1 MRSNRYPPRASRM
14 TAVPA
19 PQRHQS
25 TARTVTAAMFGNV
38 LEWFDYAV
46 FGFLVAPIGKAFF
59 PAESAVGQTLS
70 AWLVFA
76 IGFFARPLGGIV
88 LGRLGDLRGR
98 KWLLTISVSL
108 IAGSTLAIG
117 CLPTFAQVGWIATA
131 GLVACRIMQGF
142 SLGGEFTGS
151 MAFATEHAKPSMRGI
166 VGGSTAVGATLGFL
180 VGSGVVAL
188 IDRTLSPAEIDSWG
202 WRLPFLASSVA
213 AVFGWW
219 LRRSVQESAA
229 GLASSAIAARPP
241 ALVAIARDWRPSLQL
256 LAIVAFANAL
266 YYYGFDAAVV
276 AAKAATPERASDIQ
290 SANTLALL
298 AVGISTVAGGWMSD
312 RIGRRTSAIIFTV
325 WGIVVMVPAWLV
337 MGQAPTSPAA
347 FLCAQLLVGMPVGL
361 ALGMQGTML
370 VEMFPLASRVVSM
383 SFAYSVA
390 MAFAGGLM
398 PALDTWL
405 VEDMRMAAATPA
417 WICTLGAVAV
427 VTLWLMPD
435 PTGRDLSA

>member
-1 MRSNRYPPRASRM
+1 MPSA
-14 TAVPA
+14 TTI
-19 PQRHQS
+19 RHQS
-25 TARTVTAAMFGNV
+25 TARTVAASIFGNV

-46 FGFLVAPIGKAFF
+46 FGFLVGPIGKAFF
-59 PAESAVGQTLS
+59 PADSAVGQTLS

-88 LGRLGDLRGR
+88 LGRLGDRKGR
-98 KWLLTISVSL
+98 RWLLTISVAM

-117 CLPTFAQVGWIATA
+117 CLPTFAQAGWIATA
-131 GLVACRIMQGF
+131 GLVACRIAQGF

-151 MAFATEHAKPSMRGI
+151 MAYATEHAKPNMRGLI
-166 VGGSTAVGATLGFL
+166 GGSTAVGSIIGFL

-188 IDRTLSPAEIDSWG
+188 IDRTLPPADIDSWG

-219 LRRSVQESAA
+219 LRRSIDESEA
-229 GLASSAIAARPP
+229 GLASCAISHRPP

-256 LAIVAFANAL
+256 FAIVAFANAL

-276 AAKAATPERASDIQ
+276 GAKAASPERASDIQ
-290 SANTLALL
+290 SATTLSLL
-298 AVGISTVAGGWMSD
+298 VVGLSTVAGGWMSD
-312 RIGRRTSAIIFTV
+312 RMGRRASAILFTV
-325 WGIVVMVPAWLV
+325 WGMVVMVPAWFV
-337 MGQAPTSPAA
+337 MNQAPANPAA

-405 VEDMRMAAATPA
+405 IEDMHMPGATPA
-417 WICTLGAVAV
+417 WICALGAVAV
-427 VTLWLMPD
+427 VTLACMRD
-435 PTGRDLSA
+435 PTGRDLAT

>member
-1 MRSNRYPPRASRM
+1 MPVA
-14 TAVPA
+14 TTT
-19 PQRHQS
+19 RHQS
-25 TARTVTAAMFGNV
+25 TARTVTASIFGNV

-46 FGFLVAPIGKAFF
+46 FGFLVGPIGKAFF
-59 PAESAVGQTLS
+59 PADSAVGQTLS

-88 LGRLGDLRGR
+88 LGRLGDRKGR
-98 KWLLTISVSL
+98 RWLLTISVAM

-131 GLVACRIMQGF
+131 GLVACRIAQGF

-151 MAFATEHAKPSMRGI
+151 MAYATEHARPNMRGLI
-166 VGGSTAVGATLGFL
+166 GGSTAVGSIIGFL

-188 IDRTLSPAEIDSWG
+188 IDRTLTPADIDSWG
-202 WRLPFLASSVA
+202 WRLPFLASSLA
-213 AVFGWW
+213 AVAGWW
-219 LRRSVQESAA
+219 LRRSIDESQA
-229 GLASSAIAARPP
+229 GLASCAISNRPP

-256 LAIVAFANAL
+256 FAIVAFANAL

-276 AAKAATPERASDIQ
+276 GAKAASPERASDIQ
-290 SANTLALL
+290 SATTLSLL
-298 AVGISTVAGGWMSD
+298 VVGLSTVAGGWMSD
-312 RIGRRTSAIIFTV
+312 RMGRRASAILFTV
-325 WGIVVMVPAWLV
+325 WGMVVMVPAWTV
-337 MGQAPTSPAA
+337 MNQAPANPAA

-405 VEDMRMAAATPA
+405 VEDMRMPGATPA
-417 WICTLGAVAV
+417 WICSLGAVAV
-427 VTLWLMPD
+427 VTLACMRD
-435 PTGRDLSA
+435 PTGRDLTT

>member
-1 MRSNRYPPRASRM
+1 MPAAPASA
-14 TAVPA
+14 TSAHP
-19 PQRHQS
+19 QS
-25 TARTVTAAMFGNV
+25 TARTVFASILGNV

-46 FGFLVAPIGKAFF
+46 FGFLIGPIGNAFF

-88 LGRLGDLRGR
+88 LGRLGDRKGR
-98 KWLLTISVSL
+98 RWLLTISVSL

-117 CLPTFAQVGWIATA
+117 CLPTFAQVGWLATI
-131 GLVACRIMQGF
+131 GLVVCRIVQGF

-151 MAFATEHAKPSMRGI
+151 MAYATEHAKPGMRGL

-188 IDRTLSPAEIDSWG
+188 IDRSLSPADIDSWG
-202 WRLPFLASSVA
+202 WRLPFIASSIA
-213 AVFGWW
+213 AVFAWW
-219 LRRSVQESAA
+219 LRRSVQESEA
-229 GLASSAIAARPP
+229 GLASCAMTVRPP
-241 ALVAIARDWRPSLQL
+241 AIVAIARDWRPSLQL

-266 YYYGFDAAVV
+266 YYYAFDAAVV
-276 AAKAATPERASDIQ
+276 SAKAAMPEYASDIQ
-290 SANTLALL
+290 SATTLSLL
-298 AVGISTVAGGWMSD
+298 IVGASTVAGGWMSD
-312 RIGRRTSAIIFTV
+312 RMGRRASAILFTV
-325 WGIVVMVPAWLV
+325 WGMVALVPAWAA
-337 MGQAPTSPAA
+337 MGQAPASPAA
-347 FLCAQLLVGMPVGL
+347 FLCAQLLVGMPVGM

-390 MAFAGGLM
+390 MAIAGGLM

-405 VEDMRMAAATPA
+405 VEDVRMPGATPA
-417 WICTLGAVAV
+417 WIAALGVVAV
-427 VTLWLMPD
+427 VTVSCMRD
-435 PTGRDLSA
+435 PTGRDLKT

>member
-1 MRSNRYPPRASRM
+1 MPSA
-14 TAVPA
+14 TTI
-19 PQRHQS
+19 RHQS
-25 TARTVTAAMFGNV
+25 TARTVAASIFGNV

-46 FGFLVAPIGKAFF
+46 FGFLVGPIGKAFF
-59 PAESAVGQTLS
+59 PADSAVGQTLS

-88 LGRLGDLRGR
+88 LGRLGDRKGR
-98 KWLLTISVSL
+98 RWLLTISVAM

-117 CLPTFAQVGWIATA
+117 CLPTFAQAGWIATA
-131 GLVACRIMQGF
+131 GLVACRIAQGF

-151 MAFATEHAKPSMRGI
+151 MAYATEHAKPNMRGLI
-166 VGGSTAVGATLGFL
+166 GGSTAVGSIIGFL

-188 IDRTLSPAEIDSWG
+188 IDRTLPPADIDSWG

-219 LRRSVQESAA
+219 LRRSIDESEA
-229 GLASSAIAARPP
+229 GLASCAISHRPP

-256 LAIVAFANAL
+256 FAIVAFANAL

-276 AAKAATPERASDIQ
+276 GAKAASPERASDIQ
-290 SANTLALL
+290 SATTLSLL
-298 AVGISTVAGGWMSD
+298 VVGLSTVAGGWMSD
-312 RIGRRTSAIIFTV
+312 RMGRRASAILFTV
-325 WGIVVMVPAWLV
+325 WGMVVMVPAWFV
-337 MGQAPTSPAA
+337 MNQAPANPAA

-405 VEDMRMAAATPA
+405 IEDMHMPGATPA
-417 WICTLGAVAV
+417 WICALGAVAV
-427 VTLWLMPD
+427 VTLACMRD
-435 PTGRDLSA
+435 PTGRDLTT

>member
-1 MRSNRYPPRASRM
+1 MSPATASR
-14 TAVPA
+14 P
-19 PQRHQS
+19 HQS
-25 TARTVTAAMFGNV
+25 TARTVTAAIFGNV

-46 FGFLVAPIGKAFF
+46 FGFLVAPIGRAFF
-59 PAESAVGQTLS
+59 PSESAVGQTLS

-88 LGRLGDLRGR
+88 LGRLGDRKGR
-98 KWLLTISVSL
+98 RWLLTISVSL

-117 CLPTFAQVGWIATA
+117 CLPTFEQVGWLATA
-131 GLVACRIMQGF
+131 GLVACRIVQGF

-151 MAFATEHAKPSMRGI
+151 MAYATEHARPSMRGI
-166 VGGSTAVGATLGFL
+166 VGGTTAVGATLGFL
-180 VGSGVVAL
+180 VGSGVVAI
-188 IDRTLSPAEIDSWG
+188 IDRTLTPSEIDSWG
-202 WRLPFLASSVA
+202 WRLPFVASSLA

-219 LRRSVQESAA
+219 LRRSVKESEA
-229 GLASSAIAARPP
+229 GLASCAIAARPP
-241 ALVAIARDWRPSLQL
+241 ALVSIARDWRPSLQL

-276 AAKAATPERASDIQ
+276 SAKAATPERASDIQ
-290 SANTLALL
+290 SATTLSLL
-298 AVGISTVAGGWMSD
+298 VVGVSTVVGGWMSD
-312 RIGRRTSAIIFTV
+312 RMGRRTSAILFTV
-325 WGIVVMVPAWLV
+325 WGMAVLVPAWFV
-337 MGQAPTSPAA
+337 MSQTPANPAA

-398 PALDTWL
+398 PALDNWL
-405 VEDMRMAAATPA
+405 IVDMRMPGATPA
-417 WICTLGAVAV
+417 WICALGAVAT
-427 VTLWLMPD
+427 VTLAFMRD
-435 PTGRDLSA
+435 PTGRDLST